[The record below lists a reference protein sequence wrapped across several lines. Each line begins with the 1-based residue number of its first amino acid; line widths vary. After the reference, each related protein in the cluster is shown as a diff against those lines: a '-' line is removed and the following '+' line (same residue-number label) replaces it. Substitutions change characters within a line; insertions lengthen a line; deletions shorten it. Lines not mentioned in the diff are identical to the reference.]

1 MVPFDIVRVLTAAA
15 PIVASVASIANNQNS
30 KPVIVE
36 KPIER
41 QEKPVNNIS
50 INITNNFYGVPEKEA
65 IQTANK
71 IQNDTLASLYNPG
84 TRYII

>member
-1 MVPFDIVRVLTAAA
+1 MILDIVKILSAAA

-30 KPVIVE
+30 KPQIE
-36 KPIER
+36 SQAKPA
-41 QEKPVNNIS
+41 NNIS

-71 IQNDTLASLYNPG
+71 VQNDTLSLLGNSG
-84 TRYII
+84 NRYII